1 MAGAEVVG
9 RKTESN
15 RLDSGSITYLAIK
28 GRNRCAEFFEFAVRI
43 SATLCLG
50 VATYRAKIVL
60 NVCENKWSH
69 SRTGTCDGCAD
80 AERNSQLVTW
90 MCFLVVPPYA

>member
-43 SATLCLG
+43 SATLPRQKKSI
-50 VATYRAKIVL
+50 TTSNQESKEY
-60 NVCENKWSH
+60 
-69 SRTGTCDGCAD
+69 T
-80 AERNSQLVTW
+80 AERRENEKK
-90 MCFLVVPPYA
+90 MRERERAEC